1 MDAAKSILSTF
12 HTNVNDRWLRRLSR
26 HIFIIKNT
34 DVILNQMPEN
44 YCIKKETKP
53 NDNCKTYCFVKKINE
68 VTDIS
73 FNLNRSNM
81 LEKDI

>member
-1 MDAAKSILSTF
+1 
-12 HTNVNDRWLRRLSR
+12 
-26 HIFIIKNT
+26 
-34 DVILNQMPEN
+34 MPEN

-73 FNLNRSNM
+73 FDLNCSNM